1 MSSLTLNVDRIQR
14 ETFVARVEHHLS
26 LGSTNDRAKE
36 LAASGAGNLP
46 LLIVAD
52 EQTAGRGRGG
62 NRWWTGR
69 GSLAFTLLM
78 DGRMLGDERTSQPLV
93 ALAAAVAIVEAVVGQ
108 VSNLPINVGQVANLP
123 SDGRQISNLPHVG
136 LHWPN
141 DVYAAGRKLAGILVE
156 VLPDRRHVIGIGLN
170 TNNSLADAPP
180 ELRQTATTL
189 LELTGREHEHTA
201 VLTGLLN
208 HLARVFGQLAVDP
221 AAIGRRADELCL
233 QRGQTLSLQLGP
245 QCITGRCLGIAPDG
259 SLILETPQGR
269 QTFYSGALQ
278 REGR

>member
-1 MSSLTLNVDRIQR
+1 
-14 ETFVARVEHHLS
+14 VEHHLS

-36 LAASGAGNLP
+36 LAAAGAGELP
-46 LLIVAD
+46 LLVIAD
-52 EQTAGRGRGG
+52 QQTAGRGRGG

-78 DGRMLGDERTSQPLV
+78 DGRMLGDARTSQPLV
-93 ALAAAVAIVEAVVGQ
+93 ALAAAVAIVEAVVGL
-108 VSNLPINVGQVANLP
+108 VANLPIDVGQVANLP
-123 SDGRQISNLPHVG
+123 RDVGQVANLPRDARQIGNLPHAGERHGLG

-189 LELTGREHEHTA
+189 LELTGQQHDHTA
-201 VLTGLLN
+201 VLTSLLN
-208 HLARVFGQLAVDP
+208 YLGRVFEQLATDA

-233 QRGQTLSLQLGP
+233 QRGQTLSLHVGP
-245 QCITGRCLGIAPDG
+245 QLVTGRCIGIDSDG
-259 SLILETPQGR
+259 GLILDAPQGR
-269 QTFYSGALQ
+269 QTFYAGTVQ
-278 REGR
+278 R